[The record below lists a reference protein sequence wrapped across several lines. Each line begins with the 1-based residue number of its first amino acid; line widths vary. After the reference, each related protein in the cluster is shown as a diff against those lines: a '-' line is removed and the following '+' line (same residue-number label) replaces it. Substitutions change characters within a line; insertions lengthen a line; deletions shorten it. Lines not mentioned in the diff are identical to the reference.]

1 MNPRLHLR
9 PNPWAWAVYL
19 CAGIALVAAYFA
31 LPLGPDTRAVLDVV
45 FPLAN
50 VIAVIVGVR
59 WFRPD
64 RLRPF
69 ILFAIG
75 MTFFVFYNGV
85 RSFRIL
91 FLDAD
96 VGAAPGQDLFQ
107 SIGYVVIIAALIS
120 LIYSREGRGA
130 RDKSSLI
137 DASIIVI
144 GAAMLAWIFLL
155 APFAHDSSIAVSE
168 RLFKMLYPVAN
179 LILLAVSVRLAVSRG
194 ARSPALGL
202 LLVAMVSSLVG
213 NTLALDAI
221 ESLGFLPPDDPINI
235 AFFLAYVFAGAGP
248 LHPTMTTLTQ
258 VGQRESRLSRARI
271 ALFLGASMTGIAAYF
286 IERARGQEVDV
297 PIILVGSLL
306 IFLLVL
312 VRLAGLSTAMRR
324 SEERFRSLIQNAS
337 DAFAI
342 IEPDGTIRYVSPA
355 VQRIVGHS
363 PEELTG
369 QSCFDLVHPDDI
381 ASASLFFGDV
391 LGQHGEVHEI
401 LLRARR
407 KEDGWTWVQ
416 LSAKNLLSD
425 PAVFGIVANFHD
437 VTAET
442 DAEDALRRSERNSR
456 LLFESSPL
464 PMWVYDRQSLAFL
477 AVNDAAIAHYGY
489 SRNEFLSMNITEIRP
504 PEEMIRLLEDL
515 ERDRPDYQSSG
526 QWIHRTR
533 DGRLIDVEVLSHTI
547 AYEGRSA
554 ALVVTQDVTE
564 RNRVAKEKDALE
576 GQLRQSQKLEA
587 VGQLAGGVA
596 HDFNNLLAVISNYSR
611 FVRDELPED
620 GTSREDMD
628 QVLNAADKAARLVRQ
643 LLAFSRR
650 EIVKP
655 EIVDL
660 NDVVSDIH
668 KMLRR
673 TIKESINLVVDLTD
687 DLWSTQIDRGQ
698 LEQVLLN
705 LAVNADSA
713 MPDGGTLEIRTAN
726 RTIDEEAAAQRA
738 ELSVGSYVCLTVSDD
753 GEGMSEEV
761 AAHVFEPFFTTKAV
775 GEGTGLGLSTVYG
788 IVKQAGGY
796 VYVYTEEGRG
806 TTFNIY
812 LPATDVV
819 VRDMHPSALDPDAH
833 SGNETILVVEDEV
846 GVRSITKR
854 ILEGAGYKVLVAET
868 PAAALEMA
876 DAEEMHLLLTDVI
889 MPGLSGREL
898 AGRLQ
903 AKRPD
908 MKVIFMSGY
917 TDEII
922 ARQGV
927 LDEGVT
933 FLQKPFGA
941 EDLLPLVR
949 EVLSKPQES
958 LVPRSP
964 GVLIVDDE
972 EPMRDVLRLLLESSN
987 YRVVGEAC
995 SGQEAIDM
1003 AAELRPEL
1011 VVLDHLM
1018 PGMNGAQ
1025 AAIRLRTAS
1034 PESKICAFSAVLTD
1048 RPVWADAFLTKER
1061 IGELPPVLDGLAS

>member
-1 MNPRLHLR
+1 MNPRFQIR
-9 PNPWAWAVYL
+9 PVPWAWAAYL
-19 CAGIALVAAYFA
+19 TAGLALVAAYFA
-31 LPLGPDTRAVLDVV
+31 VPLGPNARAVLDVV

-50 VIAVIVGVR
+50 VIAIVVGIR

-64 RLRPF
+64 RVRPF
-69 ILFAIG
+69 VLFAIG
-75 MTFFVFYNGV
+75 MSFFVVYNVV
-85 RSFRIL
+85 RSIRIL
-91 FLDAD
+91 FFDGD
-96 VGAAPGQDLFQ
+96 VGAAPAQDIFQ
-107 SIGYVVIIAALIS
+107 SVGYVVVIAALIS

-130 RDKSSLI
+130 RDRSSLI
-137 DASIIVI
+137 DASIIVV
-144 GAAMLAWIFLL
+144 GAAMLAWVFVL
-155 APFAHDSSIAVSE
+155 APFAHDSSIPIAD

-194 ARSPALGL
+194 ARSPALFL
-202 LLVAMVSSLVG
+202 LLVAMVASLVG
-213 NTLALDAI
+213 NTLALDTI
-221 ESLGFLPPDDPINI
+221 ESISYLPPDDPINI
-235 AFFLAYVFAGAGP
+235 AFFLAYLFAGAGP
-248 LHPTMTTLTQ
+248 LHPSMSTLTQ
-258 VGQRESRLSRARI
+258 VGQRESRLSRDRI

-286 IERARGQEVDV
+286 IERARGEEVDV
-297 PIILVGSLL
+297 PVILIGSLL

-312 VRLAGLSTAMRR
+312 VRLAGLSTDMRR

-342 IEPDGTIRYVSPA
+342 LEPDGTVRYVSPA
-355 VQRIVGHS
+355 AERVLGFS

-369 QSCFDLVHPDDI
+369 QNCFELAHPDDR
-381 ASASLFFGDV
+381 ASVTLFFGDV
-391 LGQHGEVHEI
+391 LGSPGEVHEI
-401 LLRARR
+401 LVRARS
-407 KEDGWTWVQ
+407 KESGWVWLQ

-425 PAVFGIVANFHD
+425 PAVLGVVANFHD
-437 VTAET
+437 VTAESE
-442 DAEDALRRSERNSR
+442 AQDALRRSERNSR
-456 LLFESSPL
+456 LLFESSPI
-464 PMWVYDRQSLAFL
+464 PMWVYDRQSLVFL

-515 ERDRPDYQSSG
+515 EQDRPDLQSSG
-526 QWIHRTR
+526 QWIHKTR
-533 DGRLIDVEVLSHTI
+533 DGHLIDVEVLSHTI
-547 AYEGRSA
+547 EYEGRSA

-576 GQLRQSQKLEA
+576 RQLRQSQKLEA

-611 FVRDELPED
+611 FVRDDLPE
-620 GTSREDMD
+620 GASSREDMD
-628 QVLNAADKAARLVRQ
+628 QVLNAAEKAARLVRQ

-673 TIKESINLVVDLTD
+673 TIKESINLVVDLTE
-687 DLWSTQIDRGQ
+687 DLWSTQVDRGQ

-705 LAVNADSA
+705 LAVNADAA
-713 MPDGGTLEIRTAN
+713 MPDGGTLEIRTSN
-726 RTIDEEAAAQRA
+726 RMVDEDAAAQKA
-738 ELSVGSYVCLTVSDD
+738 ELTAGSYVCLTVSDD
-753 GEGMSEEV
+753 GVGMPEEV
-761 AAHVFEPFFTTKAV
+761 SAHVFEPFFTTKAV

-796 VYVYTEEGRG
+796 VYVYSEPGRG
-806 TTFNIY
+806 TTFNLY

-819 VRDMHPSALDPDAH
+819 AIDSKPSVIEPDAH
-833 SGNETILVVEDEV
+833 GGNESILVVEDEA
-846 GVRSITKR
+846 GVRSIAKR
-854 ILEGAGYKVLVAET
+854 ILEGVGYEVVLAET
-868 PAAALEMA
+868 PAEALEIG
-876 DAEEMHLLLTDVI
+876 AEQQIDLLLTDVI

-903 AKRPD
+903 SKRPS
-908 MKVIFMSGY
+908 MKVVFMSGY

-987 YRVVGEAC
+987 YRIVGEAC
-995 SGQEAIDM
+995 SGEEAIDM